1 MKKALIFAAGLLIAL
16 TACKKN
22 EKCSTAPVYTPNEN
36 DTTTVAF
43 FPVAYVNTDTLL
55 AKYEFAKQKNDELQR
70 KQENSRLTLTQKG
83 QKLQKDYEDVMKKL
97 QNGIYATRER
107 AEQEQNRILKQQQE
121 LETLEAKLT
130 QELLEENDK
139 INHQLRDSLNAALKV
154 FNADGRYKMI
164 FSNTV
169 ADPTILQADPS
180 TDITTEVLELLNAR
194 LK

>member
-1 MKKALIFAAGLLIAL
+1 MKKTLLFAAGLLIAL

-22 EKCSTAPVYTPNEN
+22 EKCTAPVYTTSDN
-36 DTTTVAF
+36 DTLVTAAF

-121 LETLEAKLT
+121 LESLEAKLT

-139 INHQLRDSLNAALKV
+139 INHQLRDSLNAVLKIY
-154 FNADGRYKMI
+154 NADGRYKMI

-180 TDITTEVLELLNAR
+180 TDITNEVLELLNSR

>member
-55 AKYEFAKQKNDELQR
+55 AELQR

-180 TDITTEVLELLNAR
+180 TDITNEVLELLNAR